1 MVVLKELGFAI
12 DAEKEKLLA
21 YPLDGSNTPIL
32 SNKIV
37 LNSIDNELLCH
48 EFRKFLQV
56 LAISKRRVCHVC
68 GITFESKRSSKTT
81 HDDTCRSTK
90 RHIINKLRSIGADNE
105 AFMTEFGLH
114 VNALNVNELEQAKDY
129 LLKNMKPYE
138 TIIHALTQR
147 DLKYLILS
155 NTQ

>member
-21 YPLDGSNTPIL
+21 YLLDGSNTPIL

-37 LNSIDNELLCH
+37 INSIDNELLCH

-90 RHIINKLRSIGADNE
+90 RHITNKLRSIGADNE
-105 AFMTEFGLH
+105 AFMTEFRLH

-155 NTQ
+155 NQ